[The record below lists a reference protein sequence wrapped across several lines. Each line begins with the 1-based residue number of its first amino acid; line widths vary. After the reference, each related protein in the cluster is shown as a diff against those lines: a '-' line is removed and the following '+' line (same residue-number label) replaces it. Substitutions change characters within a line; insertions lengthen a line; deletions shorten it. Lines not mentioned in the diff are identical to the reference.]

1 MEDGVTK
8 KVTEKELDPNDVKV
22 PVIEF
27 TFVP

>member
-8 KVTEKELDPNDVKV
+8 KVTEKELDSNDVKI